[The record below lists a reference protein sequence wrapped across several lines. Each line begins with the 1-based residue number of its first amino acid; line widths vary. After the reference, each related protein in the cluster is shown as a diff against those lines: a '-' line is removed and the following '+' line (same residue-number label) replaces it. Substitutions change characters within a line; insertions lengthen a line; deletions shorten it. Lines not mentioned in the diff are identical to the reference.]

1 MHLKINHNSFISET
15 KEVSSSEE
23 LVLNTVATIN
33 NLSFYNTKTSAITT
47 LQVRV
52 LEGTHLDCT
61 VFCYLWATLIQI
73 LLLKEN
79 LASTCT
85 GKNCNIT
92 HIGHTCTI
100 WVCILKIHVIEDFK
114 DIIFIAD
121 IRVLLTIMMTQFLLQ
136 MRIS

>member
-52 LEGTHLDCT
+52 LEGTHLDCKM
-61 VFCYLWATLIQI
+61 FCYLWANLIQI
-73 LLLKEN
+73 LILNWKRLLH
-79 LASTCT
+79 LHVQ
-85 GKNCNIT
+85 GKFVTNS
-92 HIGHTCTI
+92 HIGHTCPI
-100 WVCILKIHVIEDFK
+100 WVCILKIHVIENFK
-114 DIIFIAD
+114 DRISIAD
-121 IRVLLTIMMTQFLLQ
+121 IRVLLTMMQFLLQ
-136 MRIS
+136 MCIS